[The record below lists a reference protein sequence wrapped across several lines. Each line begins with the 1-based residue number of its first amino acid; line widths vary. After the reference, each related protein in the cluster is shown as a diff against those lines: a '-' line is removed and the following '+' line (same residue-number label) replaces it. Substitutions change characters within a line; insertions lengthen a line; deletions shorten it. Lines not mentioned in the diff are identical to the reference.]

1 MQAKLLQ
8 ESVQSTFAEGP
19 LWDDENQSLFW
30 IDNVENKIRAYYP
43 QTNQYTFYQL
53 EKSPMSL
60 AKYSQNELIVIMKDG
75 FYLYDLEKET
85 LKEIFKPIDLNNK
98 ILLNDAKCD
107 PQGRLWA
114 GTVNDDFRLFK
125 ESQDSTQTEFHGQ
138 IAKLYRV
145 KGIFLILKQQKRK

>member
-75 FYLYDLEKET
+75 FYLYNL
-85 LKEIFKPIDLNNK
+85 
-98 ILLNDAKCD
+98 
-107 PQGRLWA
+107 
-114 GTVNDDFRLFK
+114 
-125 ESQDSTQTEFHGQ
+125 
-138 IAKLYRV
+138 
-145 KGIFLILKQQKRK
+145 